1 MEQHIDLFNF
11 ADDDADE
18 LDTQERSD
26 FFAQAVLYGTDWTV
40 KTILQQIQEGNI
52 DLSPD
57 FQRRDAWS
65 SRNKSRFI
73 ESVALQIPVPQ
84 IVLAEKKDQRGT
96 YIVLDGKQRLLTLA
110 QFAADLDPDHPVL
123 ALSKEPPPLRL
134 SGLKILDQ
142 LNGKSYADIE
152 TLPEFLRIKRQF
164 DNHTIRSALIRNWP
178 NEDYLYEVFIRL
190 NTGSAKLSPQ
200 ELRQAMK
207 PGDFTQFLSLRS
219 SQSSIIQQILNIE
232 GPDFR
237 MRDVDLLLRMIAYA
251 YRFSEYRG
259 NLKEFLDSTHD
270 ILNSGWNIHGST
282 IRHLVDGIEDALR
295 FLDANLGSPLRVG
308 RRVKGGEFET
318 AVNRALL
325 DVQLACVLPPGNR
338 KIFTH
343 NNLNISDV
351 THELCMNN
359 SEFVEAISSTTKSL
373 DAVRKRY
380 SIWRH
385 SVEARVGKIEMV
397 GNV

>member
-18 LDTQERSD
+18 LDKQERSD

-40 KTILQQIQEGNI
+40 KTILQQIQDGNI

-65 SRNKSRFI
+65 SKNKNRFI
-73 ESVALQIPVPQ
+73 ESVALQIPIPQ
-84 IVLAEKKDQRGT
+84 IVLAEKKDQRGS

-110 QFAADLDPDHPVL
+110 QFAADLEPSHPVL
-123 ALSKEPPPLRL
+123 ALSKEAPPLRL

-142 LNGKSYADIE
+142 LNGKSYSDMNNSD
-152 TLPEFLRIKRQF
+152 EFLRIKRQF

-207 PGDFTQFLSLRS
+207 PGEFTQFLSVRS
-219 SQSSIIQQILNIE
+219 SQSSIIQSILNID

-237 MRDVDLLLRMIAYA
+237 MRDVDILLRMIAYS
-251 YRFSEYRG
+251 YRFLEYRG
-259 NLKEFLDSTHD
+259 NLKEFLDNTHDNLNSNWSTHE
-270 ILNSGWNIHGST
+270 ST
-282 IRHLVDGIEDALR
+282 ISHLVDAIEDALR
-295 FLDANLGSPLRVG
+295 FLSDNLGSPVKVG
-308 RRVKGGEFET
+308 RRVKSGELET

-325 DVQLACVLPPGNR
+325 DVQLACVLSPVNR
-338 KIFTH
+338 KIFVD
-343 NNLNISDV
+343 NNLKIADV
-351 THELCMNN
+351 TYELCMNN
-359 SEFVEAISSTTKSL
+359 AEFVEAIASTTKSL

-380 SIWRH
+380 AIWKR

-397 GNV
+397 GSL